1 MPQRPGLL
9 GPSHPP
15 DPPAA
20 MGADPTG
27 IAGDAA
33 LNPVNDSDI
42 ALIPD
47 GTHRADIVSD
57 DRFTAHH
64 HKSPRRVK
72 PMSHK

>member
-1 MPQRPGLL
+1 
-9 GPSHPP
+9 
-15 DPPAA
+15 

-47 GTHRADIVSD
+47 GTNRADIVSD

-72 PMSHK
+72 PMPHK